1 MKKIVSV
8 LLCLVV
14 CLSVFSFNLSAATA
28 PSITVG
34 NVSGV
39 PGTVVN
45 VPISIED
52 NPGILAM
59 AFCVLYD
66 NNVLEYVDY
75 TKGYLTNY
83 TLTNHSD
90 KGIVSFVNV
99 EEQNMFNNDTMIT
112 LSFKIKDNAAYN
124 KYDITLANNNPDKYG
139 SSFHNSFANASEQFI
154 IPTVVNG
161 SITVTDTP
169 SLPDDPN
176 PPEVSTDPTFYATNA
191 TTAPGQTFQVDIAV
205 KNNPG
210 FISTK
215 LAIGYDSSVLE
226 IVNAEGKDFS
236 NVAFSPLTKNPI
248 NVNWVDSINPNNT
261 TNGVLATLTVKVKDN
276 APDGD
281 YNITISYDPEDVYDE
296 NFSNVSFVTESGI
309 VTVEGRVS
317 GDVNGDG
324 KVNNRDLGLLM
335 QYLNAWEVTINK
347 GSADVNGDGAVNNKD
362 YGLLMQYLNN
372 WDVTLK

>member
-1 MKKIVSV
+1 MKKFLSV
-8 LLCLVV
+8 LLCAVVLVSA
-14 CLSVFSFNLSAATA
+14 LSFNLSAANA

-34 NVSGV
+34 NANGL

-45 VPISIED
+45 VPISIKD

-66 NNVLEYVDY
+66 NSVFEYVDY

-83 TLTNHSD
+83 TLTNHSE

-112 LSFKIKDNAAYN
+112 LSFKIKEDAAYK

-139 SSFHNSFANASEQFI
+139 SSLHNSFANASEQFI
-154 IPTVVNG
+154 VPTVVNG
-161 SITVTDTP
+161 SITVTDSP
-169 SLPDDPN
+169 YNPDDPN
-176 PPEVSTDPTFYATNA
+176 PPEESTDPTFYVTDA
-191 TTAPGQTFQVDIAV
+191 TTTPGQTIQVDVAV

-215 LAIGYDSSVLE
+215 LAVGYDSSVLE
-226 IVNAEGKDFS
+226 IVSAEGKDFS

-261 TNGVLATLTVKVKDN
+261 TNGVIATLTIKIKDD

-281 YNITISYDPEDVYDE
+281 YNITLSYDPEDVYDE
-296 NFSNVSFVTESGI
+296 TFTNVSFVTASGT
-309 VTVEGRVS
+309 VTVAGRVS
-317 GDVNGDG
+317 GDVNDDG
-324 KVNNRDLGLLM
+324 KVNNRDLGVLM
-335 QYLNAWEVTINK
+335 QYLNDWDVTVNK
-347 GSADVNGDGAVNNKD
+347 SAADVNGDGSVNNKD

-372 WDVTLK
+372 WDVELK